1 MSITKI
7 IGAVGRSYL
16 ERVKTEVHLLQVI
29 TRYPDLVVARPSY
42 WRFDR
47 LSAIEVRG
55 RATVGSYCEIIVFER
70 SPRSRVPGRL
80 ILHDGALVQAGSFV
94 RAAGGTI
101 EIGPLSGIAQG
112 CVVIAANHTLPE
124 GRPFVSA
131 PWDETRTGVVLGRNV
146 WVGAHSTLLP
156 GVTIGDD
163 AVVAA
168 GSVVTKPVPAGQI
181 WGGVPAR
188 FIKNVR

>member
-1 MSITKI
+1 MSIAKI
-7 IGAVGRSYL
+7 VGAVGRSYL
-16 ERVKTEVHLLQVI
+16 ERVKTEVHLMQVI
-29 TRYPDLVVARPSY
+29 TRYPDLIVARPSY

-47 LSAIEVRG
+47 LSAIEVHG
-55 RATVGSYCEIIVFER
+55 QPTIASYCEIVVFER
-70 SPRSRVPGRL
+70 SPRSSVRGRL
-80 ILHDGALVQAGSFV
+80 ILHDRALLQAGSFV

-101 EIGPLSGIAQG
+101 EIGPSTAVAQG
-112 CVVIAANHTLPE
+112 CVVIAANHTLPD
-124 GRPFVSA
+124 GQPFLTA
-131 PWDETRTGVVLGRNV
+131 PWDETRTGVIIGRNV

-168 GSVVTKPVPAGQI
+168 GSVVTKPVPAGEI

-188 FIKNVR
+188 FIRNVR